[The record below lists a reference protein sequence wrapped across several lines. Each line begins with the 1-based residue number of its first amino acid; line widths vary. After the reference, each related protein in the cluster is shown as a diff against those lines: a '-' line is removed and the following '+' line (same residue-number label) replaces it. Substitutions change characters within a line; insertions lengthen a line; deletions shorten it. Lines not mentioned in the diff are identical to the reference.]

1 MEALM
6 RIDLYTKTMLTLI
19 VLLLATIACNSMV
32 RPAGVAA
39 EGPLAGVQVSLIPM
53 VGMFAFDG
61 KTGEI
66 WIYGD
71 NNQAKYGGRIT
82 KLGEPLDVTA
92 RKK

>member
-1 MEALM
+1 M

-19 VLLLATIACNSMV
+19 VLLLATIACSSIV
-32 RPAGVAA
+32 RPVGVAA
-39 EGPLAGVQVSLIPM
+39 DGPFAGVQVSLIPM

-82 KLGEPLDVTA
+82 KLGDPLDVGP